1 MGRLSRKYIL
11 IRYEKNKVDN
21 GEINTVREE
30 NDQLS
35 KRRRRQVWKRQYII
49 DKGWDKGES
58 KEGRK

>member
-35 KRRRRQVWKRQYII
+35 KRRRRQVWKR
-49 DKGWDKGES
+49 
-58 KEGRK
+58 